1 MHHQHSQHHTPW
13 KKSIFCILARATI
26 RLFICG
32 ECHLFRLNKCR
43 QEKKYMP
50 WKLVFSF
57 YYPVVGFLWCLAG
70 LYCSILSPI
79 VHVIFC
85 CCCFL
90 VTAFHI
96 EKLSGENMQCKLFW
110 VSREILL
117 LAHELTRRRSAL
129 VAITREAGMRL
140 CSLTFRLRLLWL
152 AKLRQPRKN
161 LSFEKR
167 FEWRKNFSKCII
179 LLANIKF
186 MMVCQPPFVG
196 RKMGHKGMKIEI
208 FLMKR
213 NGRTMQTGMKI
224 CLNSSNK

>member
-1 MHHQHSQHHTPW
+1 MQT
-13 KKSIFCILARATI
+13 R
-26 RLFICG
+26 
-32 ECHLFRLNKCR
+32 
-43 QEKKYMP
+43 KKYMP

-57 YYPVVGFLWCLAG
+57 CYPVVGFLWCLAG

-79 VHVIFC
+79 VHVLFC

-129 VAITREAGMRL
+129 VAIKRETGMRL

-152 AKLRQPRKN
+152 TKLRQPRKN

-179 LLANIKF
+179 LLANFKF